1 MPSPYRKE
9 VLAQVLDGK
18 RLWSNAETGGDRDVF
33 YTQVVIPLR
42 ELKYEGVFDTLNEI
56 EFAID
61 GDTHTVG
68 VEIIGGINYL
78 PEGEDEYGQ
87 HDADSRGI

>member
-18 RLWSNAETGGDRDVF
+18 RLWSNGETGGDGDVF

-61 GDTHTVG
+61 GDTRIVG

-78 PEGEDEYGQ
+78 PDDEDE
-87 HDADSRGI
+87 